1 MTNYFNL
8 NAPEL
13 IEIALERGEGQL
25 GNTGALLVDTGT
37 RTGRSPNDKFTVRE
51 EQSSHNIN
59 WGDINKP
66 FDKEQFDGLKD
77 RVVDYLL
84 KGDVFERKVVSGKDT
99 TIRVIT
105 ERAWHSLFVRNMF
118 KEFSFEEGVEESLAD
133 LTIFH
138 APGFK
143 AVPERD
149 GTNSEAFVIVNF
161 QDKVVII
168 GGTEYA
174 GEIKKAAF
182 YFMNYVL
189 PMKGVM
195 TMHASANVDKEGN
208 GAVFF
213 GLSGTGKTT
222 LSADPD
228 RDLVGDDEHGWDD
241 DGIFN
246 LEGGCY
252 AKIIDL
258 DPEKEPLISLAINTF
273 GAIQEN
279 VGVDPITRASDLS
292 DSTKTENTRASYP
305 LSHISNAVPSG
316 DMGHP
321 TDIIMLTCDSFGVF
335 PPISRL
341 TPEQAMYYFL
351 SGYTAKIAGTEAG
364 ITEPEAVF
372 SSCFGEPFMALDP
385 RVYGELL
392 REKIEKHEI
401 RCWCLNTGWT
411 GGGYGVGERMDI
423 NHTRTLLS
431 AALSGELDDV
441 PTTEHPIFKTMIPT
455 MCRGV
460 PNIMLDPIKTWE
472 SEEDYNEVANA
483 LVDAFEENYKRFEIE
498 S

>member
-1 MTNYFNL
+1 MTHYVNL

-13 IEIALERGEGQL
+13 YELALSRGEGKL
-25 GNTGALLVDTGT
+25 GSTGALLVDTGK

-51 EQSSHNIN
+51 EQSSHNVN
-59 WGDINKP
+59 WGKINKP
-66 FDKEQFDGLKD
+66 FDKGQFEDLKD
-77 RVVDYLL
+77 RVTSYLS
-84 KGDVFERKVVSGKDT
+84 DRDIFERKVVSGKDT
-99 TIRVIT
+99 TISVIT
-105 ERAWHSLFVRNMF
+105 ERAWHNLFVKNMF
-118 KEFSFEEGVEESLAD
+118 KEFVLEEGTPDSPSD

-143 AVPERD
+143 AIPERD

-161 QDKVVII
+161 RERLVII

-182 YFMNYVL
+182 YFMNYIL
-189 PMKGVM
+189 PLKGVM
-195 TMHASANVDKEGN
+195 TMHASANVDEEGG

-228 RDLVGDDEHGWDD
+228 RNLVGDDEHGWDD

-258 DPEKEPLISLAINTF
+258 DPDKEPLISIAINTF

-279 VGVDPITRASDLS
+279 VGTDPATRVSVLS
-292 DSTKTENTRASYP
+292 DSTKTENTRSSYP
-305 LSHISNAVPSG
+305 LSHISNSVPSG
-316 DMGHP
+316 EMGHP

-335 PPISRL
+335 PPIARL
-341 TPEQAMYYFL
+341 TPNQAMYYFL
-351 SGYTAKIAGTEAG
+351 SGYTSKVAGTESG

-372 SSCFGEPFMALDP
+372 SACFGEPFMSLDP

-392 REKIEKHEI
+392 RKKIEDHDI
-401 RCWCLNTGWT
+401 RCWSLNTGWT
-411 GGGYGVGERMDI
+411 GGGYNIGERMDI

-441 PTTEHPIFKTMIPT
+441 PMIEHPIFKTMIPT

-472 SEEDYNEVANA
+472 REAAA
-483 LVDAFEENYKRFEIE
+483 LVEAFETNYKRFEIE